1 MEIISSSHQG
11 ESSTSSNYQKPLREF
26 TQEEL
31 DLMINKQVTKY
42 SEEAKKLQEEADLG
56 NTRCIYRVLP
66 RLKEINGKSIYEPR
80 MVSIGPYYYNLRNEK
95 FKMAEDCKRKCFGSM
110 LVKAANHDIQHYI
123 YKCCLQRISELEVD
137 IRKCYS
143 AEFEVAGIEF
153 LEMMVV
159 DACFI
164 IEIIDMFGPRKEVD
178 SSESLA
184 ALAWMVPYFYRD
196 FLLLENQI
204 PFFVL
209 QEVYMITRKMLDL
222 RVSSSHL
229 IYAALE
235 FFKNGMKRLDL
246 DIFDFTS
253 MNVGETNQCSALH
266 LLDLVRSSLMPFYYK
281 RQRPEFPTETTFIH
295 CVSKLRLAGIKVSP
309 VKAHSFL
316 EVKFKRAVIEM
327 PNIAINDL
335 MRCLLL
341 NCVAFEQCHKRSK
354 KYFTVYAIFLDCL
367 VNTSE
372 DIEYLRE
379 RNVIDNYLGDDSEAA
394 DFINRAGKDLVLNAD
409 KGFYLGKLFK
419 DVDKHYQK
427 RWMWKWASFERVYFD
442 KPWLLLSAAGGI
454 LLVLAT
460 SFQAVMAFLTYKYK
474 KC

>member
-1 MEIISSSHQG
+1 MEISISQRV
-11 ESSTSSNYQKPLREF
+11 ESSRSNYQKQIRQLTE
-26 TQEEL
+26 EEL
-31 DLMINKQVTKY
+31 NFMINKQVEKY
-42 SEEAKKLQEEADLG
+42 SEEANKLQEEASRG
-56 NTRCIYRVLP
+56 STRCIYRVLP
-66 RLKEINGKSIYEPR
+66 RLKEVNGKSYEPH
-80 MVSIGPYYYNLRNEK
+80 MVSIGPYYYNLRDER
-95 FKMAEDCKRKCFGSM
+95 FKMAEDYKRKCFGSM
-110 LVKAANHDIQHYI
+110 LAKAENDYIRLDIYRH
-123 YKCCLQRISELEVD
+123 CLQRISEREVE

-143 AEFEVAGIEF
+143 EEFEVAGIEF
-153 LEMMVV
+153 LEMMIV

-184 ALAWMVPYFYRD
+184 ALGWMVPYFYRD

-209 QEVYMITRKMLDL
+209 QEIYEITRKLSVTPNHGIY
-222 RVSSSHL
+222 RPNL

-235 FFKNGMKRLDL
+235 FFKNGMKRFDL
-246 DIFDFTS
+246 DIFHFTS
-253 MNVGETNQCSALH
+253 MNATANNQFSPFH
-266 LLDLVRSSLMPFYYK
+266 LLDLVRSSLMPFYNQQG
-281 RQRPEFPTETTFIH
+281 REFPTETTFIH

-316 EVKFKRAVIEM
+316 EVKFKKGVIEM

-341 NCVAFEQCHKRSK
+341 NCVAFEQCHKRCNN
-354 KYFTVYAIFLDCL
+354 YFTVYSTFLDCL

-379 RNVIDNYLGDDSEAA
+379 RNVIDNYLGDDSKAA

-409 KGFYLGKLFK
+409 NGFYMGKLFK
-419 DVDKHYQK
+419 DVDKHYQN
-427 RWMWKWASFERVYFD
+427 RGNWKVASFKREYFE
-442 KPWLLLSAAGGI
+442 KPWLLMSAVGGFV
-454 LLVLAT
+454 LVAAT
-460 SFQAVMAFLTYKYK
+460 SFQAVMAFLGYKYK